1 MKILEKSRDNIE
13 AVDLYLLTVSPA
25 IETVKTIEDGT
36 SIKVSEWC
44 LFEDE
49 KDGETTE
56 LLSFMTPEKKVF
68 CCQSK
73 TFKRSFFDIQSL
85 MGNNFTIIKTSGETR
100 NGRTF
105 VNCIL
110 DVSTL

>member
-1 MKILEKSRDNIE
+1 MKIIKLSNDNLE
-13 AVDLYLLTVSPA
+13 AVDKYLLTVSPA
-25 IETVKTIEDGT
+25 IETVKSVEDGT
-36 SIKVSEWC
+36 AIKVTEWC

-49 KDGETTE
+49 KDDETVE

-85 MGNNFTIIKTSGETR
+85 MGDSFTIIKTSGETR
-100 NGRTF
+100 NGRSF

>member
-1 MKILEKSRDNIE
+1 MKILETSRENIE

-25 IETVKTIEDGT
+25 IETVKSIEDGT

-49 KDGETTE
+49 KDGEATE

-100 NGRTF
+100 NGRSF

-110 DVSTL
+110 DVSSL

>member
-1 MKILEKSRDNIE
+1 MKILSLSNDSLE
-13 AVDLYLLTVSPA
+13 AVDKYLLTVSPA
-25 IETVKTIEDGT
+25 IESVKSIEDGT

-49 KDGETTE
+49 KDGESIE

-100 NGRTF
+100 NGRSF

-110 DVSTL
+110 DVTTL

>member
-25 IETVKTIEDGT
+25 IETVKNIEDGS
-36 SIKVSEWC
+36 SIKVTDWC
-44 LFEDE
+44 LFEDT
-49 KDGETTE
+49 KDDETTE
-56 LLSFMTPEKKVF
+56 LLSFMTPEKKVY

-85 MGNNFTIIKTSGETR
+85 MDSNFTIIKTSGKTK
-100 NGRTF
+100 NGRDF

-110 DVSTL
+110 DVSAL

>member
-1 MKILEKSRDNIE
+1 MKILSLSNDSLE
-13 AVDLYLLTVSPA
+13 AVDKYLLTVSPA
-25 IETVKTIEDGT
+25 IETVKSIEDGT

-56 LLSFMTPEKKVF
+56 LLSFITPEKKVF

-85 MGNNFTIIKTSGETR
+85 MGNNFTIIKTSGITR
-100 NGRTF
+100 NGREF

>member
-1 MKILEKSRDNIE
+1 MKIVKLSNDNID
-13 AVDLYLLTVSPA
+13 AVEKYLLTVSPA
-25 IETVKTIEDGT
+25 IETVKNVEDGT

-49 KDGETTE
+49 KNGETTE
-56 LLSFMTPEKKVF
+56 LLSFMTPDKAVF

-85 MGNNFTIIKTSGETR
+85 MGNNFTIIKTSGKTK
-100 NGRTF
+100 NGRDF

>member
-1 MKILEKSRDNIE
+1 MKILQLSNENIE
-13 AVDLYLLTVSPA
+13 AVDQYLLTISPA
-25 IETVKTIEDGT
+25 IETVKNIADGT
-36 SIKVSEWC
+36 PIKVSEWC

-49 KDGETTE
+49 KNGETTE
-56 LLSFMTPEKKVF
+56 LLSFMTPEKNVF

-85 MGNNFTIIKTSGETR
+85 MGDNFTIIKTSGKTK
-100 NGRTF
+100 NGRDF

-110 DVSTL
+110 DVSVL